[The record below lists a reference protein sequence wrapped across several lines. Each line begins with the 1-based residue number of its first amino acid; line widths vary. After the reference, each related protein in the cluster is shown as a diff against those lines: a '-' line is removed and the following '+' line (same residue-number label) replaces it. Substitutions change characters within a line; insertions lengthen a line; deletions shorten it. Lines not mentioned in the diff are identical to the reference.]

1 MNHTITTTDQLQ
13 NPAPVHSASQDQNPL
28 PGQHIPQGEN
38 AAQPHKNAPQQNS
51 AHPHNSTE
59 PQNSAHP
66 HNNAEPYNNVQPRN
80 IQPASIPWH
89 QQFRRVQIVQS
100 LEAIQDL
107 IAVSLC
113 LGLFCVM
120 VLQLRS
126 IFQTLFTTPRFHEV
140 TADILFILI
149 LVELFRLLIIYL
161 QEQRVS
167 IGVSVEI
174 AIVSVLREVIVKG
187 VLETDWRQILA
198 VCLFLITMAV
208 LMVVRVWLPP
218 TFAGVDPEAQV
229 SARVRQAP

>member
-1 MNHTITTTDQLQ
+1 MTSTAL
-13 NPAPVHSASQDQNPL
+13 
-28 PGQHIPQGEN
+28 IP
-38 AAQPHKNAPQQNS
+38 P
-51 AHPHNSTE
+51 
-59 PQNSAHP
+59 
-66 HNNAEPYNNVQPRN
+66 
-80 IQPASIPWH
+80 PASPASPTPESTPTASPAALPWH
-89 QQFRRVQIVQS
+89 QQFRWPQIVQS
-100 LEAIQDL
+100 LEAVQDL

-120 VLQLRS
+120 ALQLKA
-126 IFQTLFTTPRFHEV
+126 IFASLITQPQFHAI

-174 AIVSVLREVIVKG
+174 AIVSVLREVIVNG

-198 VCLFLITMAV
+198 VCLFLATAAL

-218 TFAGVDPEAQV
+218 TFAGVDPEGHV
-229 SARVRQAP
+229 SARMRVDRPAEAATKGTPG

>member
-1 MNHTITTTDQLQ
+1 MTISALTKQDNHAQE
-13 NPAPVHSASQDQNPL
+13 APVNGISATPDDSGPPL
-28 PGQHIPQGEN
+28 HPTS
-38 AAQPHKNAPQQNS
+38 AATH
-51 AHPHNSTE
+51 
-59 PQNSAHP
+59 
-66 HNNAEPYNNVQPRN
+66 V
-80 IQPASIPWH
+80 PWH
-89 QQFRRVQIVQS
+89 QQFRRPQIVQA
-100 LEAIQDL
+100 LEAVQDL

-120 VLQLRS
+120 ALQLKG
-126 IFQTLFTTPRFHEV
+126 IFASLLSTPQFHEI

-174 AIVSVLREVIVKG
+174 AIVSVLREVIVNG
-187 VLETDWRQILA
+187 VLETEWQQMLA
-198 VCLFLITMAV
+198 VCLFLATAAL

-229 SARVRQAP
+229 SARLRQHQDGE

>member
-1 MNHTITTTDQLQ
+1 MTVTPLMSSDHLNTDQPDPSTMPQ
-13 NPAPVHSASQDQNPL
+13 PSPL
-28 PGQHIPQGEN
+28 G
-38 AAQPHKNAPQQNS
+38 AR
-51 AHPHNSTE
+51 
-59 PQNSAHP
+59 
-66 HNNAEPYNNVQPRN
+66 V
-80 IQPASIPWH
+80 PWH
-89 QQFRRVQIVQS
+89 QQFRRIQIVQT

-120 VLQLRS
+120 ALQLKT
-126 IFQTLFTTPRFHEV
+126 IFLSLLTTPQFHEI

-174 AIVSVLREVIVKG
+174 AIVSVLREVIVNG
-187 VLETDWRQILA
+187 VLETEWQQVLA
-198 VCLFLITMAV
+198 VCLFLATAAL

-218 TFAGVDPEAQV
+218 TFEGVDPEAQV
-229 SARVRQAP
+229 SARLRQYHDQP

>member
-1 MNHTITTTDQLQ
+1 MTTSPFVSAS
-13 NPAPVHSASQDQNPL
+13 PAP
-28 PGQHIPQGEN
+28 
-38 AAQPHKNAPQQNS
+38 AAAP
-51 AHPHNSTE
+51 A
-59 PQNSAHP
+59 A
-66 HNNAEPYNNVQPRN
+66 VV
-80 IQPASIPWH
+80 PWH
-89 QQFRRVQIVQS
+89 QQFRRTQIVQS
-100 LEAIQDL
+100 LEAVQDL

-120 VLQLRS
+120 VLQLRA
-126 IFQTLFTTPRFHEV
+126 IFTSLLATPQFHAI

-174 AIVSVLREVIVKG
+174 AIVSVLREVIVRG

-198 VCLFLITMAV
+198 VCLFLATAAL

-218 TFAGVDPEAQV
+218 TFAGVNPEARV
-229 SARVRQAP
+229 SARMRVPSEVEETSQI